1 MTARRHIYKFK
12 DSNTV
17 RIIDSMNELL
27 GKRQVKLMGSSGLLK
42 RKKFSVP
49 VIISGRYKTE
59 AISVKGHRSITIH
72 PDEKQSKTHIV
83 YFHGGAYISQGRI
96 VHWILLSRIVSELGC
111 RATYVD
117 YPLTPEFTYE
127 DTVEMAKKTYI
138 RLTEKYPDDDFM
150 LGGDSAGGGLAL
162 VLAQV
167 IEEMKYAIKPSKIV
181 MICPW
186 LDISIDSRR
195 IKRIEK
201 KDFILNRQ
209 KLLEFAK
216 QYAGNDNL
224 KNPLVSPLFGS
235 ISGLGKMLLVSG
247 THELIYPDCHEL
259 YKKARDEDVDLDF
272 LVYNKMPH
280 VWIFYPIMEA
290 RHVFERII
298 EFLRN

>member
-1 MTARRHIYKFK
+1 
-12 DSNTV
+12 
-17 RIIDSMNELL
+17 
-27 GKRQVKLMGSSGLLK
+27 
-42 RKKFSVP
+42 
-49 VIISGRYKTE
+49 
-59 AISVKGHRSITIH
+59 VKGHKSITIH
-72 PDEKQSKTHIV
+72 PDEQKSDIHLV

-117 YPLTPEFTYE
+117 YPLAPEFTYK
-127 DTVEMAKKTYI
+127 DTVEMAQKTYI
-138 RLTEKYPDDDFM
+138 RLTENYPDDNFI
-150 LGGDSAGGGLAL
+150 LGGDSAGGGLTL

-167 IEEMKYAIKPSKIV
+167 VRDMEYSIQPSKLV

-186 LDISIDSRR
+186 LDIAMDSRR

-201 KDFILNRQ
+201 KDFILNRK

-216 QYAGNDNL
+216 QYAGHDGL

-259 YKKARDEDVDLDF
+259 YKKARNEDADLEY

-290 RHVFERII
+290 KHVFEKIMD
-298 EFLRN
+298 FLRD